1 MEAFLVPDDLERQE
15 RVGLGRQPRSQK
27 PSCFM
32 LEWLQLIINNL
43 IIMPHLVV
51 VALYHLTERALA
63 QHLQDLEAVGHVVVQ
78 HDLVVAAVV
87 VEAVVVRVRRL
98 PLPADAVPDVPYLGR
113 QAGG

>member
-1 MEAFLVPDDLERQE
+1 
-15 RVGLGRQPRSQK
+15 
-27 PSCFM
+27 
-32 LEWLQLIINNL
+32 
-43 IIMPHLVV
+43 MPHLVV

-113 QAGG
+113 QAGRQAGRKSTSSAEGPANDFE